1 MPTSTD
7 KDAID
12 RKRWSQ
18 GRVRELHAWTDKLY
32 SVRVDAPVQPFKAGQ
47 FTKIGLF
54 IDDQLVSRPYSYVN
68 APHEEPLEFYF
79 VTVPDGPLTN
89 RLVELAPGDPIE
101 VMSKA
106 SGFLTLDEVPQAPQL
121 LLLSTGTAIGPFL
134 SILKT
139 DQPWQRFERVALVH
153 AVRLAEEL
161 SFAETIAGVRAAHP
175 DKFDFVPVVSRED
188 TDFAFRARIPAL
200 IEDGRLEARLGLTI
214 APQTTQVMLCG
225 NPDMVKAT
233 SATLAARGLQ
243 RNRRREPGQISVENY
258 W

>member
-1 MPTSTD
+1 MTQG
-7 KDAID
+7 AID
-12 RKRWSQ
+12 RKRWCQ
-18 GRVRELHAWTDKLY
+18 GQVRELHAWTDKLF
-32 SVRVDAPVQPFKAGQ
+32 SVRVDAAVQPFKAGQ

-54 IDDQLVSRPYSYVN
+54 IDGQLVSRPYSYVN
-68 APHEEPLEFYF
+68 APTQTPLEFYF
-79 VTVPDGPLTN
+79 VTVPDGPLTS
-89 RLVELAPGDPIE
+89 RLVRLVPGDPIE

-106 SGFLTLDEVPQAPQL
+106 SGFLTLDEVPQASQL

-139 DQPWQRFERVALVH
+139 DQPWQRFERVVLVH

-161 SFAETIAGVRAAHP
+161 SFAETISSLRADHP
-175 DKFDFVPVVSRED
+175 AQFDFVPVVSRED

-200 IEDGRLEARLGLTI
+200 IADGRLEARLGLSI
-214 APQTTQVMLCG
+214 DAHTTQVMICG
-225 NPDMVKAT
+225 NPEMVKAT
-233 SATLAARGLQ
+233 TATLEARGLK